1 MRELHID
8 HIVIIYIL
16 TPRYILYIH
25 TVIHSI
31 DIHSIYI
38 HSIYIV
44 MLLYYVTISYYVAL
58 HISVVEDELESRLL
72 VHLRAVGRPL
82 AALGLAAS
90 LSLDG

>member
-1 MRELHID
+1 
-8 HIVIIYIL
+8 
-16 TPRYILYIH
+16 
-25 TVIHSI
+25 
-31 DIHSIYI
+31 
-38 HSIYIV
+38 